1 MPSNT
6 TENQEFKGYDMNC
19 DRCGGTV
26 SVNEIRANLITDEQL
41 CPWCAENLDET
52 DISLVESVFCQWKK
66 DLESNNEE

>member
-26 SVNEIRANLITDEQL
+26 SVNEVRANLITEEQL
-41 CPWCAENLDET
+41 CPWCVEEP
-52 DISLVESVFCQWKK
+52 DISLVESVFVQWKK
-66 DLESNNEE
+66 DLEANNKE

>member
-6 TENQEFKGYDMNC
+6 TENHDFEGYDMAC

-41 CPWCAENLDET
+41 CPWCAEEH
-52 DISLVESVFCQWKK
+52 DISLVEQVFVQWKK
-66 DLESNNEE
+66 DLETNNEE

>member
-6 TENQEFKGYDMNC
+6 TENHEFEGYDMAC

-41 CPWCAENLDET
+41 CPWCAEEA
-52 DISLVESVFCQWKK
+52 DISLVEQVFVQWKK
-66 DLESNNEE
+66 DLETNNEE

>member
-1 MPSNT
+1 MPSNI
-6 TENQEFKGYDMNC
+6 TENHDFEGYDMAC

-41 CPWCAENLDET
+41 CPWCAEEI

-66 DLESNNEE
+66 DLEANNEE

>member
-6 TENQEFKGYDMNC
+6 TENHEFEGYDMAC

-41 CPWCAENLDET
+41 CPWCAEEP
-52 DISLVESVFCQWKK
+52 DISLVEQVFVQWKK
-66 DLESNNEE
+66 DLETNNEE